1 MGGEIVLRRRYSMK
15 TYTGMEVVKILA
27 DFQTQLVAELG
38 TELIQSLI
46 TFEHDEVI
54 IYNPFLDETMR
65 KEVDPIEYY
74 GESFLKSEWVNYL
87 DSNDSK

>member
-1 MGGEIVLRRRYSMK
+1 MK

-27 DFQTQLVAELG
+27 NFQSQLVAELGTELIG

-46 TFEHDEVI
+46 TFEHNEFI
-54 IYNPFLDETMR
+54 IYNPFLDETMG

-87 DSNDSK
+87 NSKEN